1 MRKIPALLSF
11 VLLAA
16 PLAASVQTAPPAR
29 PAAPAAPPAAA
40 APESPLQKPLEDAI
54 RLIQGGKN
62 AEAFQKLQAIEK
74 DSRATPLALAYVGAL
89 YLEIGKPQDA
99 LRVLK
104 PLADAD
110 DPQPAVLYNAGRA
123 ALRAGHV
130 DEGRVYLTRSVL
142 KQPDSPAVRE
152 LGMLTAQ
159 EGRAVEAY
167 SMLRPWA
174 LRNPSDGEARLMAAD
189 LAVQLER
196 GDDAIQLLTNFPD
209 SEPAVR
215 LLRGKALVLK
225 KDGPG
230 AVALLKPLLAN
241 HPKGMDLE
249 VRRSLA
255 EAELMAGQP
264 AEALKLIDG
273 KTAGHPALVLLQ
285 ARAQRQAGNA
295 AAAAATLKPLADKL
309 PANADAIPDPRP
321 ATGIALEYGALL
333 VEGGHAA
340 QAVPFYEK
348 ATVYNPR
355 STDAWK
361 GLARALDAA
370 GRKAEAQKAL
380 AQASAIAN
388 APARQAK
395 AAPAP
400 APAPGRGP
408 AAAPPAAPAAAAP
421 TTGLAAPQ
429 EQPLS
434 EGLQKAVQLMSQG
447 QLEPALVAA
456 RQEIAISK
464 DPRARMI
471 EVRILL
477 SLRRPEEALKAAE
490 AALATDPKN
499 ADYVYLKGASEMAL
513 QHLSAAEQDLRK
525 VLQLQPRHLPAMDD
539 LAVLLLRM
547 NKKDEARKLLQQVLQ
562 INPQDKVAATNLRK
576 LDGEAK
582 Q

>member
-1 MRKIPALLSF
+1 MRPTIPALLSLA
-11 VLLAA
+11 LLAA
-16 PLAASVQTAPPAR
+16 PLAASVQTPPTAQ
-29 PAAPAAPPAAA
+29 PAA
-40 APESPLQKPLEDAI
+40 APESPLQKPLDDAI
-54 RLIQGGKN
+54 HLVQTGKN

-74 DSRATPLALAYVGAL
+74 NPSVTPLVLSLIGAL
-89 YLEIGKPQDA
+89 YVEIGKPQEG

-104 PLADAD
+104 PLADPEDA
-110 DPQPAVLYNAGRA
+110 QPAVLYNAGRA

-142 KQPDSPAVRE
+142 KQPDSPAARE
-152 LGMLTAQ
+152 LGMLTARD
-159 EGRAVEAY
+159 GRVVEAY

-174 LRNPSDGEARLMAAD
+174 LHNPSDTEARLMAAN

-196 GDDAIQLLTNFPD
+196 GDDAIQLLSNFPD

-230 AVALLKPLLAN
+230 AVALLKPLLTK
-241 HPKGMDLE
+241 HPQGMDLE

-255 EAELMAGQP
+255 EAELLAGQP
-264 AEALKLIDG
+264 AEAIKLIDG
-273 KTAGHPALVLLQ
+273 KTSGHPALVLLL

-309 PANADAIPDPRP
+309 PANADAIGDPRP
-321 ATGIALEYGALL
+321 VVGIAQEYGSLL
-333 VEGGHAA
+333 LDGGHAA
-340 QAVPFYEK
+340 EAVPFYQK

-355 STDAWK
+355 SADAWK
-361 GLARALDAA
+361 SLARALDAA
-370 GRKAEAQKAL
+370 GRKDEAQKAL
-380 AQASAIAN
+380 AQATSAAN
-388 APARQAK
+388 APARQAA

-400 APAPGRGP
+400 VA
-408 AAAPPAAPAAAAP
+408 PAAPSPAPAGAA
-421 TTGLAAPQ
+421 Q

-447 QLEPALVAA
+447 QLEPALTAV
-456 RQEIAISK
+456 RQEIAVSK

-477 SLRRPEEALKAAE
+477 SLHRPEDALKAAE
-490 AALATDPKN
+490 TALATDPAN

-513 QHLSAAEQDLRK
+513 QRFSSAEQDLRK
-525 VLQLQPRHLPAMDD
+525 ALQLQPRHLPAMDD
-539 LAVLLLRM
+539 LAVLLLRV
-547 NKKDEARKLLQQVLQ
+547 NKKEEARKLLQQALR
-562 INPQDKVAATNLRK
+562 INPQDKVAAANLEK
-576 LDGEAK
+576 LNGEA
-582 Q
+582 QQ